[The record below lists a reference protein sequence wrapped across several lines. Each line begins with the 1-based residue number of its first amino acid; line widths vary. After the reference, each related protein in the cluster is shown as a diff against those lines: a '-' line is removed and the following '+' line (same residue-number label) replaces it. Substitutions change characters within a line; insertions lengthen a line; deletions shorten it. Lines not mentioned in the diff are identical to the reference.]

1 MDNIYAKKVMTFKS
15 GKFVFSRNFSVR
27 ELQPLRIEAQILY
40 ETVRDLPILPD
51 LATNMEQDLIRRS
64 IFGTAAI
71 EGNPLTEERVGQ
83 IISDTNDT
91 HTKERAEQEIRN
103 LKNVYNLIGSL
114 ETMEGPPLLQEDLV
128 RQIHETITF
137 NIEGEYNIPGNYRN
151 HLFNVGNRQHGGVY
165 TPPKNLKDIKT
176 LMKAFIEWINSDE
189 VLALDRPIRAALSHY
204 YLGLIHPF
212 GDGNGRTARFIEALL
227 LQTGGIKYVPA
238 MLSNFYY
245 RNIDDYFWAFSNS
258 FKSKNSSVTPFLK
271 FVLTGFVESL
281 KEVKGRITYLI
292 RKFTL
297 RDYYDFLKKN
307 KHITQRQFD
316 LLTILLDY
324 ERSFTLNDLLSEA
337 PFRVLYRK
345 VTDRTARRDLK
356 KLNGWLLER
365 AEDNKYHLD
374 LKALEHKK
382 A

>member
-137 NIEGEYNIPGNYRN
+137 NIEDEYNIPGNYRN
-151 HLFNVGNRQHGGVY
+151 HLVNVGNRQHGGVY